1 MLNLNPNDAVRY
13 TPSQARAIDTLF
25 ANRGNRTGKELW
37 DDKGTNDEFVV
48 IKKTIMR
55 HSLNIQRVRCVFC
68 ETLLEYGG
76 VHIEHFAPKWKSP
89 EFVYEPLN
97 LSCSCPVCNGFM
109 KKGKRL
115 TIEGATVMP
124 YQNNQFKYVHPYRDD
139 VSREIR
145 YRDPFHLYYDRDHC
159 SQKGIRTIEM
169 FHWDT
174 IHARKKRFSNL
185 LVRTTERSRR
195 KMIAEILDYKG

>member
-13 TPSQARAIDTLF
+13 TPSQVRAIDALI
-25 ANRGNRTGKELW
+25 ANRGNRTGKALW
-37 DDKGTNDEFVV
+37 DDKGANDEFVV

-55 HSLNIQRVRCVFC
+55 HSLNIQKVRCVFC

-76 VHIEHFAPKWKSP
+76 VHIEHFAPKWKSL

-115 TIEGATVMP
+115 TIEGDIVMP
-124 YQNNQFKYVHPYRDD
+124 YQNNQFKYVHPYLDD
-139 VSREIR
+139 VNREIR
-145 YRDPFHLYYDRDHC
+145 YRDPFRLYYDRDRC
-159 SQKGIRTIEM
+159 SQKGIRTIDM